1 MPNCPRRHLSKSKS
15 PLTLATRL
23 PQDKLAERFNFGSA
37 QAEVWYHKA
46 AGQGYAHAQGR
57 LGNMLLMRSRL
68 TIGVKPDAR
77 AAIADETIKWVTLAA
92 NQGDKRGQA
101 NLAEIYLEGKLV
113 KQDLIEAYKW
123 GELSAKNPSLDSIV
137 FSGAS
142 TRDAAILKMN
152 ADQIAEARRRVAAF
166 VPHQPQKS
174 DLPEPA
180 WVQKIKLGGISGT
193 PGHRLVLINNKTFA
207 KGDQTALK
215 IGEKRVMVH
224 CLEIRES
231 SVVVSIEGLDGT
243 RELKMP

>member
-1 MPNCPRRHLSKSKS
+1 
-15 PLTLATRL
+15 
-23 PQDKLAERFNFGSA
+23 
-37 QAEVWYHKA
+37 
-46 AGQGYAHAQGR
+46 
-57 LGNMLLMRSRL
+57 
-68 TIGVKPDAR
+68 
-77 AAIADETIKWVTLAA
+77 
-92 NQGDKRGQA
+92 
-101 NLAEIYLEGKLV
+101 
-113 KQDLIEAYKW
+113 
-123 GELSAKNPSLDSIV
+123 
-137 FSGAS
+137 
-142 TRDAAILKMN
+142 MN

-193 PGHRLVLINNKTFA
+193 PDRRLVLINNKTFA